1 MTEIRAETG
10 TKEGE
15 NKAVKCVPV
24 LFKIRQTTFYLCLG
38 KRRSWRKSEVKEK
51 KRAASRILMCTSWK
65 KSQKSKLLYCYKLQ
79 HCLLI

>member
-15 NKAVKCVPV
+15 KKAVKCVPV

-38 KRRSWRKSEVKEK
+38 KRRSWRKSEKNSC
-51 KRAASRILMCTSWK
+51 AD
-65 KSQKSKLLYCYKLQ
+65 
-79 HCLLI
+79 